1 MGELRHAGRRRPLI
15 AGRTL
20 FDHAD
25 ELALVVPQTCR
36 RTGRCREC
44 VVEVRSGETVLSAPS
59 EAERYLRSPYRLACQ
74 AVVLRDDE
82 DVEVDV
88 LRRRLQ
94 IQAGEATALPATAD
108 PLEPAVR
115 RHGDRVV
122 TDQGEDLGRWT
133 GALVGLAVDI
143 GTTTVVADLVDLE
156 SGALLRRTAMEN
168 PQRFAGSDVVARI
181 AYDTEAERGELQ
193 RTLRR
198 ALDHELRA
206 AMTDLGLARTALA
219 DAVIVGNPTMRDIAF
234 GLDVDRLGRR
244 PFRSTTEAAW
254 RTGLRR
260 STAIVRRAHE
270 VGLWMLPQ
278 GRVYGAPVLGS
289 HVGADIAA
297 DLVAVD
303 MAGGPA
309 VSMLVDIGTNS
320 EVVVRAGDRWLAASC
335 PAGPAFEGGGVGH
348 GMPAVEGA
356 VQAVRLVQGR
366 LVYDTIGGVAPDGF
380 CGSGLID
387 LLAVLRESGRLRAD
401 GRFDDGGSSTVV
413 DADRGIELTRADVS
427 HLAQAKAA
435 NACGQAMLLEAV
447 GVRPAEVERLWLAGG
462 FATYVDVPNAMA
474 IGLLPPIPRDRV
486 VKVGNGAILGAGR
499 LLRSVRRRR
508 ELEDLVTRIDHL
520 ELELDPRFFDRFVDG
535 LRFEPQGALSTEVPA

>member
-1 MGELRHAGRRRPLI
+1 VGELRHAGRRRPLI

-25 ELALVVPQTCR
+25 ELELVVPQTCR

-44 VVEVRSGETVLSAPS
+44 VVEVRSGETALSAPS
-59 EAERYLRSPYRLACQ
+59 EAERYLRAPYRLACQ
-74 AVVLRDDE
+74 AVVERDDV

-94 IQAGEATALPATAD
+94 IQAGGATALEVPADA
-108 PLEPAVR
+108 LEPAVR
-115 RHGDRVV
+115 RAGDRVV
-122 TDQGEDLGRWT
+122 TDRGEDLGPWV
-133 GALVGLAVDI
+133 GGLVGLAVDI

-181 AYDTEAERGELQ
+181 AYDGDAERGELQ
-193 RTLRR
+193 RALRR

-206 AMTDLGLARTALA
+206 AMTDLGLPRTALV
-219 DAVIVGNPTMRDIAF
+219 DAVLVGNPTMRDIAF

-260 STAIVRRAHE
+260 TTALVRRAHE

-366 LVYDTIGGVAPDGF
+366 LHCDTIGGVAPDGF

-387 LLAVLRESGRLRAD
+387 LLAVLRESGRLRPD
-401 GRFDDGGSSTVV
+401 GRFDDGSGTTVV

-447 GVRPAEVERLWLAGG
+447 GVRAADVERLWLAGG

-499 LLRSVRRRR
+499 LLRSIRRRR

-535 LRFEPQGALSTEVPA
+535 LRFEPQGTTSTEATA